1 MLKTSL
7 ATDLKDISF
16 KVYPGEILGLA
27 GVVGAGRTEL
37 AETIFGK
44 DEVLGGKVILGNTD
58 ITGNQ
63 LVKLSIWD

>member
-1 MLKTSL
+1 M
-7 ATDLKDISF
+7 SF

-44 DEVLGGKVILGNTD
+44 DEVVSGKVVLGNID

-63 LVKLSIWD
+63 RASY